1 MRQSAVSTEP
11 RSAPASR
18 AEHPPRGAESC
29 LHPSS
34 TREAS
39 RDERMTPKRVF
50 PGMLAVLE
58 DCRRFGLCGLFTKP
72 PLEFG
77 PGGWFDNPLLDAS
90 LNCGRRWRHGSP
102 FTTRNSYR
110 SDPHL
115 AGGAQR
121 YFSRRALVVRHKR
134 VCARDEGRAPPAA
147 CRPRS
152 CASPLSRTRRAG
164 VAVAA
169 ACETPESRGRHP
181 VSASERAAR
190 TKHWRGPRPHTS
202 VDEVFVGIRGRADV
216 RGSRPGDTYGRW
228 TCTR

>member
-110 SDPHL
+110 SDPHV

-134 VCARDEGRAPPAA
+134 VCARDEGRRSSSGMSAQKLCQPSIAYSSSWRSSRSGLRNTRITGPAP
-147 CRPRS
+147 RFR
-152 CASPLSRTRRAG
+152 LR
-164 VAVAA
+164 
-169 ACETPESRGRHP
+169 E
-181 VSASERAAR
+181 
-190 TKHWRGPRPHTS
+190 
-202 VDEVFVGIRGRADV
+202 GRADEALARPSTSYVGGRSV
-216 RGSRPGDTYGRW
+216 RRDPR
-228 TCTR
+228 TR